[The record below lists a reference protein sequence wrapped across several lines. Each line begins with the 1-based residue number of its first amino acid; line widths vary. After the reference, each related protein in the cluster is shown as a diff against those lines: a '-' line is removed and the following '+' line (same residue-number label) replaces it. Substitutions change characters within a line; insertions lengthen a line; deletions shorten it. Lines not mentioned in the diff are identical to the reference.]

1 MHRVIPF
8 IMFLLVFL
16 AGCIGSGNE
25 GKRDETGQ
33 KTIIAYVNADAVYL
47 VSIRD
52 KVKSYLNYH
61 RSIRTVLF
69 QPSPD
74 DLLKLEYTALLKVI
88 RQTGLSQPGNDISSK
103 DVVKLAEEM
112 AIAKGTEIAAQ
123 WRKSDDFESVAEQY
137 KIEKP
142 SDTVRMI
149 KGRNPG
155 YDAAVWDAEIGAISG
170 PVVHYDRVLI
180 FKVIER
186 GTNERGE
193 DWADIRQLDFLFP
206 RGEAQ
211 RRIEDE
217 LSDKWNIRIQDKFY
231 SAIDNYFNENYE
243 NARED
248 LKKYLQNKGER
259 SDIAAFLMCRSL
271 ERINKSNFDEKI
283 SIEIVEYFNLA
294 IEKCTDLK
302 MKPYYFFELALHLE
316 NSKDITAARDK
327 FREAFDNLK
336 MDIVLMPKLASAFE
350 RIGDDEYHAKALEKL
365 QALDELLQTE
375 QAKQPGKLDI
385 GNLSEDEIESSSDFE
400 TVDD

>member
-1 MHRVIPF
+1 MHKVIPF
-8 IMFLLVFL
+8 IIFLLVFL
-16 AGCIGSGNE
+16 AGCTGSGNE

-33 KTIIAYVNADAVYL
+33 KTTIAHVNADAVYL
-47 VSIRD
+47 ISIRD

-61 RSIRTVLF
+61 RSVRTVLF

-74 DLLKLEYTALLKVI
+74 DLLKLEYTALVKVI
-88 RQTGLSQPGNDISSK
+88 RQTGMSQPGNDISSK
-103 DVVKLAEEM
+103 DIVKLAEEI
-112 AIAKGTEIAAQ
+112 AIAKGNEIAAQ
-123 WRKSDDFESVAEQY
+123 LGKSGDFESVAEQY

-155 YDAAVWDAEIGAISG
+155 YDDAVWNAEIGAISG

-193 DWADIRQLDFLFP
+193 DWADIKQLDFLFP
-206 RGEAQ
+206 RDEAQ
-211 RRIEDE
+211 RRIEKE
-217 LSDKWNIRIQDKFY
+217 LSDKWNIRIQDRFY

-248 LKKYLQNKGER
+248 IKKYLRNKGER
-259 SDIAAFLMCRSL
+259 SDIAAFLMCRVL
-271 ERINKSNFDEKI
+271 ERINEAHPDDKITDE
-283 SIEIVEYFNLA
+283 IEEYFTIA
-294 IEKCTDLK
+294 IEKCADLK
-302 MKPYYFFELALHLE
+302 MKPYYFYELALHLE
-316 NSKDITAARDK
+316 NSKDITASRDK

-350 RIGDDEYHAKALEKL
+350 RIGDDEYHAKALDKL

-385 GNLSEDEIESSSDFE
+385 GNLSEDEIELQSDFE
-400 TVDD
+400 TLDD

>member
-8 IMFLLVFL
+8 IIFLLVFL
-16 AGCIGSGNE
+16 TGCTGSGNE
-25 GKRDETGQ
+25 VKRDETGQ
-33 KTIIAYVNADAVYL
+33 KTIIAHVNADAVYL
-47 VSIRD
+47 ISIRD
-52 KVKSYLNYH
+52 KVESYLSYH
-61 RSIRTVLF
+61 RSVRTVLF

-74 DLLKLEYTALLKVI
+74 DLLKLEYTALGKVI

-103 DVVKLAEEM
+103 DIVKLAEEI
-112 AIAKGTEIAAQ
+112 AIEKGNEIAAQ
-123 WRKSDDFESVAEQY
+123 LRKSGDFESVAEQY

-149 KGRNPG
+149 KGRNPV
-155 YDAAVWDAEIGAISG
+155 YDDAVWDAEIGAISG

-186 GTNERGE
+186 GTNDRGE
-193 DWADIRQLDFLFP
+193 DWADIKQLDFLFP
-206 RGEAQ
+206 RDEAQ
-211 RRIEDE
+211 RRIEKE

-248 LKKYLQNKGER
+248 LNKYLQHKGER
-259 SDIAAFLMCRSL
+259 SDIAAFLMCRVL
-271 ERINKSNFDEKI
+271 EKI
-283 SIEIVEYFNLA
+283 NEANPDDKITAEIGEYFTLA
-294 IEKCTDLK
+294 IEKCADLK
-302 MKPYYFFELALHLE
+302 MKPYYFYELALNLE

-327 FREAFDNLK
+327 FREAFDNSK
-336 MDIVLMPKLASAFE
+336 MDIVLVPKLASAFE
-350 RIGDDEYHAKALEKL
+350 RIGDDEYHAKALKKL
-365 QALDELLQTE
+365 QALDELLKTE

-385 GNLSEDEIESSSDFE
+385 GNLSEDKIELNSDFE

>member
-8 IMFLLVFL
+8 IVFLLVFL
-16 AGCIGSGNE
+16 AGCTGSVNE

-33 KTIIAYVNADAVYL
+33 KTVIAHVNADSVYL
-47 VSIRD
+47 ISIRD

-61 RSIRTVLF
+61 RSVRTVLF

-74 DLLKLEYTALLKVI
+74 DLLKLEYTALIKVI
-88 RQTGLSQPGNDISSK
+88 RQTGMSQPGNDISSK
-103 DVVKLAEEM
+103 DVVNLAEEM
-112 AIAKGTEIAAQ
+112 AITKGNEIAAQ
-123 WRKSDDFESVAEQY
+123 LRKSDDFESVAEQY

-155 YDAAVWDAEIGAISG
+155 YDDAVWNADIGAISG
-170 PVVHYDRVLI
+170 PVVHYDRVMI
-180 FKVIER
+180 FKVIEC
-186 GTNERGE
+186 GTNDRGE
-193 DWADIRQLDFLFP
+193 DWADIRQLDFIFP
-206 RGEAQ
+206 REEAQ
-211 RRIEDE
+211 RQLEKE
-217 LSDKWNIRIQDKFY
+217 LSDKWNIRIQDRFY
-231 SAIDNYFNENYE
+231 SAVDNYFNENYE
-243 NARED
+243 NAGKD
-248 LKKYLQNKGER
+248 IKKYLRNKGER
-259 SDIAAFLMCRSL
+259 SDIAAFLMCRVL
-271 ERINKSNFDEKI
+271 ERINESNPDDKI
-283 SIEIVEYFNLA
+283 SDEIGEYFTLA
-294 IEKCTDLK
+294 IDKCDDLK
-302 MKPYYFFELALHLE
+302 MKPYYFYQLALHLE
-316 NSKDITAARDK
+316 NSKDITAARDN

-385 GNLSEDEIESSSDFE
+385 GNLSKDEIEPSDDLE